1 MNVDELSQQIEELR
15 SRVTILLQCVVTE
28 PNSQQDFA
36 AEAFEELQIALE
48 ELKIACEELEATR
61 AIVEKERQRYQELF
75 DFAPDGYLMTDI
87 YGNILEANRAAAVLL
102 NISQRFLIR
111 KPLVSFIVLSNYQAF
126 FAYLTQLQQFDRGE
140 WEVLLKPR
148 AQAPFDAEMTV
159 VTVRNQQGNVVALR
173 WLMRDITQ
181 RKRLEAERE
190 QLLIRER
197 AGRVA
202 AIWAATRSNFLA
214 EASYVMA
221 SSLDYYTTLA
231 QVAQLTVPSL
241 ADWCIVDI
249 VENHLLPFSN
259 PIVAA
264 SEPQQE
270 ALVKQ
275 IRRRYPIAD
284 DAEFG
289 LAKVL
294 QTGEP
299 ELVSEISESLLLKI
313 AYNEEHLS
321 LLHQLQI
328 KSYMV
333 VPLLVRERKLGTIV
347 FASAQPERK
356 YTKVDLAMVEELA
369 QRFSH

>member
-148 AQAPFDAEMTV
+148 AQAPFDADMTV

-181 RKRLEAERE
+181 RKRLEYEM
-190 QLLIRER
+190 Q
-197 AGRVA
+197 
-202 AIWAATRSNFLA
+202 
-214 EASYVMA
+214 Y
-221 SSLDYYTTLA
+221 
-231 QVAQLTVPSL
+231 
-241 ADWCIVDI
+241 
-249 VENHLLPFSN
+249 
-259 PIVAA
+259 
-264 SEPQQE
+264 
-270 ALVKQ
+270 
-275 IRRRYPIAD
+275 IRRPAI
-284 DAEFG
+284 
-289 LAKVL
+289 
-294 QTGEP
+294 QT
-299 ELVSEISESLLLKI
+299 
-313 AYNEEHLS
+313 
-321 LLHQLQI
+321 I
-328 KSYMV
+328 KN
-333 VPLLVRERKLGTIV
+333 L
-347 FASAQPERK
+347 
-356 YTKVDLAMVEELA
+356 
-369 QRFSH
+369 